1 VTDFLKDRKKHI
13 LCIAGSEPKEAS
25 GYTYDHGPDRN
36 LVYTCDGVDVIMIPA
51 DRFEANRFGMVV
63 VPSYSW
69 DMSMTVRRSQI
80 EGSKPLFGKASS
92 NQTNEMVSDLL
103 VHSYNTQKQ
112 RGMLFPELQPG
123 EIPDKGIGSK

>member
-1 VTDFLKDRKKHI
+1 LTYFLKNRKKHI

-63 VPSYSW
+63 GSFIVVGYVY
-69 DMSMTVRRSQI
+69 D
-80 EGSKPLFGKASS
+80 GSK
-92 NQTNEMVSDLL
+92 
-103 VHSYNTQKQ
+103 
-112 RGMLFPELQPG
+112 
-123 EIPDKGIGSK
+123 IPN